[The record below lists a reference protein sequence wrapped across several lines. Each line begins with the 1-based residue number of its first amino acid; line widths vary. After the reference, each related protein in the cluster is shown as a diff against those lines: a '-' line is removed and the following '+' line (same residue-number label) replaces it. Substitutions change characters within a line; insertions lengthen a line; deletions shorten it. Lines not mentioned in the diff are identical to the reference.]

1 MSNKLKTTQFGESL
15 YPHLTKPDYAFN
27 QEGLYQVKLKVKKEE
42 AQEDIKAINEVIS
55 FEVAE
60 HHKKHPGDTK
70 LLKRAPLPYETEG
83 DFIIFKFKLKA
94 SGING
99 KTREPFTQKPTLV
112 DHNVEPIPSD
122 KTIWGGSIMRI
133 TYEPIG
139 YNVATT
145 GIGCTLRLKGAQIK
159 KLVEGQSNTGGFDK
173 VDPVVVEGNY

>member
-1 MSNKLKTTQFGESL
+1 MSKLKTTPFGEAE
-15 YPHLTKPDYAFN
+15 YPHLTQPDYGFSK
-27 QEGLYQVKLKVKKEE
+27 EGLYQVKLKVKKEE

-70 LLKRAPLPYETEG
+70 LLKRAPLPYEAEG

-99 KTREPFTQKPTLV
+99 KTREPFTQKPSIV
-112 DHNVEPIPSD
+112 DHNLEPIPSD
-122 KTIWGGSIMRI
+122 KSIWGGSIMRVN
-133 TYEPIG
+133 YEPIG